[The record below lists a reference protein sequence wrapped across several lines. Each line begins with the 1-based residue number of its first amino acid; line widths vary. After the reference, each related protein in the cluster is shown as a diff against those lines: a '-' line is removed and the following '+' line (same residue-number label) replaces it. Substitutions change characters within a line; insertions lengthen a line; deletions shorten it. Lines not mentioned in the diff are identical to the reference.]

1 MKTKH
6 LVIIITIS
14 VITLFFTFLM
24 MMPKPIK
31 VVDKP
36 TNILNLQH
44 TIDSLN
50 QLILSDKAKL
60 SGYQHTIDSLNTLPP
75 QIIIKYRE
83 KKAVIPTA
91 TVSQLDSIIRANTG
105 L

>member
-6 LVIIITIS
+6 IVIIITFS
-14 VITLFFTFLM
+14 VATLFFTFLM

-36 TNILNLQH
+36 TNIVNLQH

-50 QLILSDKAKL
+50 QLILLDKSKL
-60 SGYQHTIDSLNTLPP
+60 VEYQHNIDSLKSLPP

-91 TVSQLDSIIRANTG
+91 TVSQLDSIIRSNTG

>member
-1 MKTKH
+1 
-6 LVIIITIS
+6 
-14 VITLFFTFLM
+14 
-24 MMPKPIK
+24 MPKPIK